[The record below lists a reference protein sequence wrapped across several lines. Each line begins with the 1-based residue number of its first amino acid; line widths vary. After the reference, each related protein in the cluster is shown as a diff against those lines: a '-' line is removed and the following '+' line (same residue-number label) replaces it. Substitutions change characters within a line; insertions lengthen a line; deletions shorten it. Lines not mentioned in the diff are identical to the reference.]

1 MSELGMTEQALGAR
15 LGHAS
20 PESTRKYVQVSA
32 HEVLADYRKAL
43 FGDEVAE

>member
-1 MSELGMTEQALGAR
+1 MRELLGAR

-20 PESTRKYVQVSA
+20 PESTRKYVEVSH

-43 FGDEVAE
+43 LEGGSAE